1 MALRVSGGNGGGS
14 PCNPGLL
21 GLRGGEVVGETLWVA
36 EGPGQKEL
44 VSVPATWAHSC
55 SSLYNQEQLV
65 LICSESAGT
74 VGLAASRAPSP
85 EPWRERMKPGGDGGG
100 QAEALGSVL
109 GVGVRWSASCMDL
122 GLAGASSTGW
132 RQMPPGPRTEKFT
145 VGFARISITPPSGQP
160 SG

>member
-1 MALRVSGGNGGGS
+1 MGGGS

-85 EPWRERMKPGGDGGG
+85 EPWRERMNPGGDGGG
-100 QAEALGSVL
+100 PGGSSGL
-109 GVGVRWSASCMDL
+109 CVGGGS
-122 GLAGASSTGW
+122 
-132 RQMPPGPRTEKFT
+132 
-145 VGFARISITPPSGQP
+145 
-160 SG
+160 

>member
-1 MALRVSGGNGGGS
+1 MALRVRGGNGGVGS

-65 LICSESAGT
+65 LICSKPVGT

-85 EPWRERMKPGGDGGG
+85 APWREWMNPVEMAGG
-100 QAEALGSVL
+100 QVEVPGCVL
-109 GVGVRWSASCMDL
+109 GVGVRWSASCMGL
-122 GLAGASSTGW
+122 GLAGASSTG
-132 RQMPPGPRTEKFT
+132 
-145 VGFARISITPPSGQP
+145 
-160 SG
+160 